1 MIFTWSL
8 RSLAAENT
16 KKRKITAKTRRSP
29 TVLTH
34 KSQSRS
40 SLAWWRMYSR
50 WLGQDLATVIVSPPE
65 DLSPKTVPPA
75 HSKMLMAQELL
86 FLVDFVIDE
95 QLLKNL
101 NLQIQSTPIK
111 RHISTSIGL
120 TLTVMFAW
128 IPILIIFVSIL
139 RLSYVGPH
147 RLAWWKVRIGDGLRI
162 PDTRR
167 IPRDTFPPS
176 HTIMHLIQ
184 RLMFMQG

>member
-1 MIFTWSL
+1 
-8 RSLAAENT
+8 
-16 KKRKITAKTRRSP
+16 
-29 TVLTH
+29 
-34 KSQSRS
+34 
-40 SLAWWRMYSR
+40 
-50 WLGQDLATVIVSPPE
+50 
-65 DLSPKTVPPA
+65 
-75 HSKMLMAQELL
+75 MLMAQELL

-176 HTIMHLIQ
+176 HTVVHPIQ
-184 RLMFMQG
+184 RLIFMQGWIFFQIPGEYLGIHSHQATPSCTSYNAWCSCRGEYFFRSWKIPRDTFPPRHIGCIFSR